1 MHDRKPIEH
10 HLVTRYAPL
19 VFLAICLTLVFALWR
34 TAQRQETQRLRAE
47 TTIAAEQIKMRLE
60 AWIDAR
66 TAVAGIIAR
75 NFRWDPTHQT
85 ALFHERAQ
93 AFIEAY
99 PGFQALNFID
109 SRYVIRIVH
118 PEQDNLSAL
127 DKDLHFHPAESVL
140 EAVRTA
146 EMTRRL
152 TGTPMIRLLQD
163 KPGFAT
169 YCPMYGPDGAL
180 LGFVNGVFS
189 LEKLVD
195 GCLSE
200 DFLYERFRVGV
211 FTQDGEPAFLSPG
224 SPPDGWPDGLT
235 STLPLR
241 IVDKSWRLRLAP
253 GPTILEKRPGPN
265 EFLAAGGLTLSLM
278 LAFLLRAYLSRM
290 VELRQSREGYRLL
303 VDNVADMVVRV
314 DLSGRIVFANPS
326 CLEFLGLDVSCLMG
340 SSLTDY
346 CHEDDLPTILESR
359 RRIFAG
365 ESSEES
371 FTVRLRT
378 ASGTKWTSW
387 SGSAFIDTR
396 GQVTGIVGVGRDID
410 EQRTLEDQLRRSQ
423 KLQAVGQLAGGI
435 AHDFNNII
443 QAIQGYID
451 FVAQDLPPGS
461 DARDDLQQAN
471 LAAERAAKLTR
482 QLLAFSSR
490 QVIDTRTVDL
500 HRIIGD
506 MRPMLTSLVGEGIA
520 LEFDLRADPPTVA
533 GDQGQ
538 IEQVLLNLCLNA
550 RDAITGNGRIAIATA
565 NAGPLLPGEN
575 PKGENPKGETPKG
588 GGPQGDGAPAGGG
601 APALVRLTIADDGAG
616 MSPEVQAK
624 IFDPFFTTKGPGKG
638 TGLGLAT
645 VYGIIKQHDGAIRV
659 RSEPG
664 RGTTFT
670 IDLRQAAEAVEDEIR
685 QASSQLPGSGET
697 ILVVEDEQQIRD
709 LTRRTLTRAGYR
721 VLTAGDG
728 IEACEILDTHQGPI
742 DLALIDV
749 VLPRLDG
756 RGFHARLKKD
766 HPATPV
772 IFMSGYDPASEQ
784 KRKDLPGPLLPKPF
798 KQEDL
803 LAAVATGLRG

>member
-1 MHDRKPIEH
+1 MSDRKPIEH

-19 VFLAICLTLVFALWR
+19 VFLAICLTLVFGLWR
-34 TAQRQETQRLRAE
+34 TAQRRDTQRLQAE

-66 TAVAGIIAR
+66 TAAVTIIAR
-75 NFRWDPTHQT
+75 NFRNDPTRERT
-85 ALFHERAQ
+85 LFHERAQ
-93 AFIEAY
+93 AFIESY

-109 SRYVIRIVH
+109 PGYVIRIVH
-118 PEQDNLSAL
+118 PERDNVSAL
-127 DKDLHFHPAESVL
+127 DKDLHFHPEESVL

-146 EMTRRL
+146 EETSRL
-152 TGTPMIRLLQD
+152 TGTPMIRLLQG
-163 KPGFAT
+163 KPGIAT
-169 YCPMYGPDGAL
+169 YCPMSGPDGAL

-200 DFLYERFRVGV
+200 DFLYQRFRVGV

-235 STLPLR
+235 SVLPLR

-253 GPTILEKRPGPN
+253 GPTILEKKPGPN
-265 EFLAAGGLTLSLM
+265 EFLSAGGLILSLM
-278 LAFLLRAYLSRM
+278 LAFLLRAYLGRM
-290 VELRQSREGYRLL
+290 AELRQSREGYRLL

-326 CLEFLGLDVSCLMG
+326 CLEFLGLDGGGLMG
-340 SSLTDY
+340 SSLADH
-346 CHEDDLPTILESR
+346 CHEDDRTTILEAR

-365 ESSEES
+365 ESREEA
-371 FTVRLRT
+371 FIVRLRT
-378 ASGTKWTSW
+378 PSGNKWTSW
-387 SGSAFIDTR
+387 SGSAFIDAR

-451 FVAQDLPPGS
+451 FVMQDLPPGS
-461 DARDDLQQAN
+461 DSREDLQQAN

-490 QVIDTRTVDL
+490 QVIDTRAVDL
-500 HRIIGD
+500 HRIIAD
-506 MRPMLTSLVGEGIA
+506 MRPMLTSLIGEGIA
-520 LEFDLRADPPTVA
+520 LEFDLRAGSPTVS

-538 IEQVLLNLCLNA
+538 LEQVLLNLCLNA
-550 RDAITGNGRIAIATA
+550 RDAIPGNGRIRIATA
-565 NAGPLLPGEN
+565 DAAPPA
-575 PKGENPKGETPKG
+575 
-588 GGPQGDGAPAGGG
+588 QGDGSPGGDG
-601 APALVRLTIADDGAG
+601 TPGLVRLTIADDGAG
-616 MSPEVQAK
+616 MSPEVLAK
-624 IFDPFFTTKGPGKG
+624 IFDPFFTTKVPGKG

-645 VYGIIKQHDGAIRV
+645 VYGIIKQHDGVIRV
-659 RSEPG
+659 ESEPG
-664 RGTTFT
+664 RGTTFS
-670 IDLRQAAEAVEDEIR
+670 IDLRQATGEVEDEIH
-685 QASSQLPGSGET
+685 QASSRFPGSGET

-728 IEACEILDTHQGPI
+728 IEACEVLDTHQGPL

-756 RGFHARLKKD
+756 RGVHARLKKD
-766 HPATPV
+766 RPATPV
-772 IFMSGYDPASEQ
+772 VFMSGYDPASEQ

-803 LAAVATGLRG
+803 LAVVAKGLRGG